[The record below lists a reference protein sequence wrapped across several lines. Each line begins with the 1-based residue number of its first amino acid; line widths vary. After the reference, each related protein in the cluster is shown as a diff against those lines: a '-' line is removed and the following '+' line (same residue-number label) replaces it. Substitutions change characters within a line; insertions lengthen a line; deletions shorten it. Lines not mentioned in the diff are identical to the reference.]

1 MNCPSCRAD
10 CPDTANFC
18 HVCGAGL
25 AGARQSCPQC
35 RAEQPSAARFCGLC
49 GSALT
54 SSTPTVEPRA
64 VSPGGLDELQRL
76 MPRQYV
82 EQLLATKGRVSRE
95 RRIVTILFSDVS
107 GSSSLGEQLDP
118 EEVLEIMNGA
128 FEVLIRPVY
137 RYEGTLA
144 RLMGDAILAFF
155 GAPIAHEDDPVRACR
170 AALEIVEGARAY
182 AGKLEHERGLKGFN
196 VRVGINTGLVV
207 VGEVGAD
214 MRVEYTAMGDAV
226 NLAARME
233 SAAVPGTVLVTKD
246 THALIAHAFET
257 ECLSTIQV
265 KGRVQPVATYRVKA
279 FTSASQARDARPRR
293 RTTLVGREPELQR
306 IGDGLAALQQGRGG
320 RLAVTGETGLGKSR
334 LLHEARQQL
343 AAGLV
348 WAEGRALPHSQ
359 DMSHALVRSG
369 FRNLLDPENG
379 GVEAALTHRVEAL
392 FGARADSVL
401 PFLACILEVRLARE
415 PDRLFAR
422 LEGERLHA
430 CLIQACVEFVRRS
443 VESAPLVLAFDDVQW
458 ADPSSL
464 RILEAL
470 ALLPDTLPL
479 CLLVSL
485 RPDESRGWSFH
496 QRLQQRYGDRYPV
509 LALKPL
515 DAANA
520 RELLQKL
527 AAGTPLPERLAHAI
541 LDRADGNP
549 FFIEELWHSVL
560 EAGFPDGAGNSTIDQ
575 SVPRTLQGVLHA
587 RLDRLGAESKR
598 ALQTAAVIGR
608 IFQDGLLGSVFDATC
623 AEPLRDWLGDLTA
636 RDFIGPCQTSDDD
649 ELLLGDPYAFRQA
662 ITQEVTYGSLLIAER
677 KTLHRRIGEA
687 IESHCPSRLD
697 ELSPVLAY
705 HFDRAGVA
713 SKALTYLIRAARRAA
728 RMHALDEALAYYERA
743 EARALAVDMSA
754 ADRLALNE
762 GLADLRFRQGRYQ
775 TALDHYLAAL
785 GTGPNRL
792 QRVALFRKIGQ
803 LYEKWGRYEQAL
815 ASFHT
820 ALNEMGADLEEAELA
835 RIYTG
840 LAMTQYRLGNLDE
853 AIELGQLALVLSE
866 GRHDEAGIA
875 EACNNLGIIHAK
887 RRDWA
892 AALDHH
898 RRGLEIWGRLG
909 EPYSEA
915 AAHNN
920 VGLAYSSQGQR
931 EAAIEHFRRSLELF
945 ERIGNR
951 PGVAR
956 AADNLGRA
964 YMESGDEERG
974 MAYLKN
980 AVAILGEIGME
991 GSELVPEMWQSGVW

>member
-1 MNCPSCRAD
+1 MNCQSCRAD

-35 RAEQPSAARFCGLC
+35 RAEQPSAARFCSAC

-54 SSTPTVEPRA
+54 PSAPAAERRA
-64 VSPGGLDELQRL
+64 FSAGGFDELQRL
-76 MPRQYV
+76 MPKQYI
-82 EQLLATKGRVSRE
+82 EQLLATKGHVSSE

-107 GSSSLGEQLDP
+107 GSTSLGEQLDP
-118 EEVLEIMNGA
+118 EDVLEIMNGA
-128 FEVLIRPVY
+128 FEVLIRPIY

-170 AALEIVEGARAY
+170 AGLEIVEGARAY
-182 AGKLEHERGLKGFN
+182 AAKLERERGLKGFD

-214 MRVEYTAMGDAV
+214 MRVEYTAMGDVV

-233 SAAVPGTVLVTKD
+233 STAVPGTVLVTED
-246 THALIAHAFET
+246 THAFIAHAFET

-293 RTTLVGREPELQR
+293 RTTLVGREPEFQR
-306 IGDGLAALQQGRGG
+306 VGDGLAALQQGRGG

-334 LLHEARQQL
+334 LLHEARQRLSADL
-343 AAGLV
+343 A
-348 WAEGRALPHSQ
+348 WAEGRALPHTQ

-369 FRNLLDPENG
+369 FRNLLDAENG
-379 GVEAALTHRVEAL
+379 AVEAALTHRVEEL
-392 FGARADSVL
+392 FGARAGAVL
-401 PFLACILEVRLARE
+401 PFLACILEVPLSRE

-470 ALLPDTLPL
+470 ALLPDTMPL
-479 CLLVSL
+479 FLFISL
-485 RPDESRGWSFH
+485 RPDEGRGWSFH

-515 DAANA
+515 GVADG
-520 RELLQKL
+520 RQLLEKR

-549 FFIEELWHSVL
+549 FFIEELWQSVL
-560 EAGFPDGAGNSTIDQ
+560 DACLTDGAGNSKLDPN
-575 SVPRTLQGVLHA
+575 VPRTLQGVLQA

-598 ALQTAAVIGR
+598 ALQTASVIGR
-608 IFQDGLLGSVFDATC
+608 IFQDGLLGSMFDATR
-623 AEPLRDWLGDLTA
+623 AEHLRDWLGDLTA
-636 RDFIGPCQTSDDD
+636 RDFIGPCQTSDED
-649 ELLLGDPYAFRQA
+649 EMLLGDPYAFRQA

-677 KTLHRRIGEA
+677 KTLHQRIGEA
-687 IESHCPSRLD
+687 IERQCPSRLD

-728 RMHALDEALAYYERA
+728 RVHALDEALAYYERA
-743 EARALAVDMSA
+743 EARALAVDVSA

-762 GLADLRFRQGRYQ
+762 GLADLRFRQGQYQ

-792 QRVALFRKIGQ
+792 QRVALFRKLGQ
-803 LYEKWGRYEQAL
+803 LYEKWGRYEEAL

-820 ALNEMGADLEEAELA
+820 ALNEMGADLEETELA

-840 LAMTQYRLGNLDE
+840 MAMTRYRQGNLDE
-853 AIELGQLALVLSE
+853 ALELGQLALVLSE

-887 RRDWA
+887 RRDWT

-920 VGLAYSSQGQR
+920 VGLAYHSQGER
-931 EAAIEHFRRSLELF
+931 ETAIEHFRRSLELF

-964 YMESGDEERG
+964 YMECGDEERG
-974 MAYLKN
+974 MAYLKD